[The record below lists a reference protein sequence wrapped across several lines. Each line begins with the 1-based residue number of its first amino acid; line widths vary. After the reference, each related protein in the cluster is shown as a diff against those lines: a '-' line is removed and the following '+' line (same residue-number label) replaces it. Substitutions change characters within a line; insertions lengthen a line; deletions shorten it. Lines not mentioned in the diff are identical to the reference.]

1 MRGSG
6 NDLYVFLAFANVFKI
21 IRKAEE
27 IRMPKVIADRI
38 NQAGVIIFVRSRKE
52 IYHLTVA
59 VVE

>member
-27 IRMPKVIADRI
+27 IRMPKAIAART